1 MFIPPKKF
9 FAISCD
15 ARPNAMVMNP
25 SDVQRGFSGRP
36 IASAKN
42 NTVRMLTSMRRKFLE
57 RFLGRGEEEKSQQE
71 KEEVEEK
78 KTYSNDSVLS

>member
-1 MFIPPKKF
+1 
-9 FAISCD
+9 
-15 ARPNAMVMNP
+15 MVMNP

-71 KEEVEEK
+71 KEEVEEERL
-78 KTYSNDSVLS
+78 TATIPFSADLNFPAPFARSPH